1 MLEFCNFKI
10 GHFLICA
17 LRIKV
22 KGWEGETK
30 NSHSKRLDGHSTAF
44 STNVKVNPSKE
55 GSGRRMSTLVKIFDT
70 TLRDGEQSP
79 GATMNIAE
87 KVRIAQQLEK
97 LNVDVIEAGFPASS
111 EGDSE
116 AVKTISQVIKH
127 SEVAALS
134 RTNLK
139 DIDRAWEAVKGAKS
153 PRLHIFVSTSDIH
166 LQHQLKI
173 SKDEVIAMTTRSIA
187 RAKRY
192 SPNIEFSAMD
202 ATRSDVGFLSAVIEA
217 AIQAGATVIN
227 IPDTVGYAIPSEF
240 GELIRTLRQKVRGI
254 EKVTLSVHCHNDL
267 GLAVANS
274 LIAVQNG
281 ARQVECTINGIGE
294 RAGNASLE
302 EIVMAI
308 RTRKDLFPYHTRVI
322 PRHLFATSRL
332 VSKITGMA
340 VQPNKAI
347 VGANAFAHESGI
359 HQDGILKEKL
369 TYEIM
374 TPESVGIPKT
384 SLILGKLSGR
394 HAFRDRLRELG
405 YRLSESDLELAF
417 NRFKQLADK
426 KRDIYDEDIESIVVE
441 EILRMPHRFKLV
453 YLNVVA
459 GNVTVPTATVQ
470 MEVDGRLIQEAGFGD
485 GPVDATFKTIKKITR
500 TKSRL
505 LQFRINA
512 ITSGTEAQGE
522 VTVRLEE
529 KENTVIGQ
537 GADTDVIVASA
548 KAYINA
554 LNKME
559 FKKQKLVGM

>member
-1 MLEFCNFKI
+1 LK
-10 GHFLICA
+10 
-17 LRIKV
+17 
-22 KGWEGETK
+22 
-30 NSHSKRLDGHSTAF
+30 DQ
-44 STNVKVNPSKE
+44 
-55 GSGRRMSTLVKIFDT
+55 VKIFDT

-79 GATMNIAE
+79 GATMNVAE
-87 KVRIAQQLEK
+87 KVRLAQQLEK
-97 LNVDVIEAGFPASS
+97 LNVDIIEAGFPISS
-111 EGDSE
+111 EGDFE
-116 AVKTISQVIKH
+116 AVKKISQSITRC
-127 SEVAALS
+127 EVAGLA
-134 RTNLK
+134 RANPQ
-139 DIDRAWEAVKGAKS
+139 DIDRAWEAIKKARF
-153 PRLHIFVSTSDIH
+153 PRIHTFISTSDIH
-166 LQHQLKI
+166 LQYQIKK
-173 SKDEVIAMTTRSIA
+173 SKEEVIKITTQSVA

-192 SPNIEFSAMD
+192 TPNVEFSAMD
-202 ATRSDVGFLSAVIEA
+202 ATRSEVGFLCAVVEA
-217 AIQAGATVIN
+217 AIRAGATTIN

-240 GELIRTLRQKVRGI
+240 GELIRTLRQRVKGI

-274 LIAVQNG
+274 LAAIQNG

-294 RAGNASLE
+294 RAGNTSLE

-308 RTRKDLFPYHTRVI
+308 HTRKDLFPLHTSLNPKQI
-322 PRHLFATSRL
+322 FFTSRL
-332 VSKITGMA
+332 VSKITGMV

-384 SLILGKLSGR
+384 SLVLGKLSGR
-394 HAFRDRLRELG
+394 HAFRERLKDLG
-405 YRLSESDLELAF
+405 YRLSSSDLELAF

-426 KRDIYDEDIESIVVE
+426 KREIYDEDIESIVVE
-441 EILRMPHRFKLV
+441 EVLRVPHRFKLV
-453 YLNVVA
+453 YINVIS

-470 MEVDGRLIQEAGFGD
+470 MEVDGELHQEAGFGD

-500 TKSRL
+500 TRSKL
-505 LQFRINA
+505 LQFAINA
-512 ITSGTEAQGE
+512 ITGGTEAQGE

-529 KENTVIGQ
+529 RGYTVIGQ
-537 GADTDVIVASA
+537 GADTDVLVASA

>member
-1 MLEFCNFKI
+1 LK
-10 GHFLICA
+10 A
-17 LRIKV
+17 Q
-22 KGWEGETK
+22 
-30 NSHSKRLDGHSTAF
+30 
-44 STNVKVNPSKE
+44 
-55 GSGRRMSTLVKIFDT
+55 VKIFDT

-79 GATMNIAE
+79 GATMNVAE

-97 LNVDVIEAGFPASS
+97 LNVDIIEAGFPISS
-111 EGDSE
+111 EGDFE
-116 AVKTISQVIKH
+116 AVKKIAQVITRC
-127 SEVAALS
+127 EVTGLARA
-134 RTNLK
+134 NPQ
-139 DIDRAWEAVKGAKS
+139 DIDRAWEAIKKARF
-153 PRLHIFVSTSDIH
+153 PRIHTFISTSDIH
-166 LQHQLKI
+166 LQYQIRKSKEEVLKI
-173 SKDEVIAMTTRSIA
+173 TTQCVA

-192 SPNIEFSAMD
+192 TPNVEFSAMD
-202 ATRSDVGFLSAVIEA
+202 ATRSEVGFLSAVIEA
-217 AIQAGATVIN
+217 AIRAGATTIN

-240 GELIRTLRQKVRGI
+240 GELIRTLRQRVKGI

-274 LIAVQNG
+274 LAAIQNG
-281 ARQVECTINGIGE
+281 VRQVECTINGIGE
-294 RAGNASLE
+294 RAGNTSLE
-302 EIVMAI
+302 EIAMAI
-308 RTRKDLFPYHTRVI
+308 HTRKDLFPLQTRLNPKQIFV
-322 PRHLFATSRL
+322 TSRL
-332 VSKITGMA
+332 VSKITGMV
-340 VQPNKAI
+340 VQPNKAV

-384 SLILGKLSGR
+384 SLVLGKLSGR
-394 HAFRDRLRELG
+394 HAFRERLKDLG
-405 YRLSESDLELAF
+405 YRLSGPDLELAF

-426 KRDIYDEDIESIVVE
+426 KREIYDEDIESIVVE
-441 EILRMPHRFKLV
+441 EVLRVPHRFKLV
-453 YLNVVA
+453 YINVIS

-470 MEVDGRLIQEAGFGD
+470 MEVDGELRQEAGFGD

-505 LQFRINA
+505 LQFAINA
-512 ITSGTEAQGE
+512 ITGGTEAQGE

-529 KENTVIGQ
+529 KGYTVIGQ
-537 GADTDVIVASA
+537 GADTDVLVASA